1 MVKFF
6 SIALILLLTGCACG
20 TGSNRGCVTGYTQ
33 TQTQPGVWVT
43 TVQYGN

>member
-1 MVKFF
+1 MMKFVCL
-6 SIALILLLTGCACG
+6 ALVAVALGGCACG
-20 TGSNRGCVTGYTQ
+20 VDNHRCVTGYTQ